1 MHAGLSGWAIAEDD
15 GFDFCD
21 MKEVPLLGLVAAGQP
36 YQAFA
41 VDETLSVPTTMWGGK
56 SVFALRVQGNSMID
70 EGIHNGDYLIVE
82 PRGTADNGQT
92 VVAEI
97 DGCVTVK
104 KYFREA
110 DGRVRLQPAN
120 PEMLPLIVRG
130 KQVRVIGVVTGVLRK
145 FGFGERHTASAP
157 LERPKSVSESAA
169 RGDQHVRRKPLEC
182 GRERAMETTPA
193 AGRGKPPRSSRPVQ
207 DPAVI
212 DLAVNVIDTQLNR
225 WNAAIAHAR
234 QERRLRRHLTQMEEL
249 ARDLQA
255 LRDWCARTNKPGLR
269 RALLAEANK
278 VIRRMQRFASVTP
291 VRLPDL
297 VLH

>member
-1 MHAGLSGWAIAEDD
+1 MHAGLSAWAIAED
-15 GFDFCD
+15 GVEFCG
-21 MKEVPLLGLVAAGQP
+21 MEEVPLLGIVAAGEP

-110 DGRVRLQPAN
+110 DGQVHGKEVR
-120 PEMLPLIVRG
+120 I
-130 KQVRVIGVVTGVLRK
+130 IGVVSGVLRK
-145 FGFGERHTASAP
+145 LGFSERHAASAP
-157 LERPKSVSESAA
+157 PARRGEPTPK
-169 RGDQHVRRKPLEC
+169 
-182 GRERAMETTPA
+182 PA
-193 AGRGKPPRSSRPVQ
+193 PPRRAFE
-207 DPAVI
+207 DPAEI

-234 QERRLRRHLTQMEEL
+234 QERRLRRHLTAMEEL
-249 ARDLQA
+249 GRDLQA

>member
-1 MHAGLSGWAIAEDD
+1 M
-15 GFDFCD
+15 
-21 MKEVPLLGLVAAGQP
+21 AAGEP

-41 VDETLSVPTTMWGGK
+41 LDETLRVPTTLWGGK

-82 PRGTADNGQT
+82 PRATADNGQT

-110 DGRVRLQPAN
+110 NGQVRLQPAN

-130 KQVRVIGVVTGVLRK
+130 KDVRIIGLVTGVLRK
-145 FGFGERHTASAP
+145 LGFAERPVAPAPVMRRSAPAVSPARSRPQQDTAS
-157 LERPKSVSESAA
+157 
-169 RGDQHVRRKPLEC
+169 
-182 GRERAMETTPA
+182 
-193 AGRGKPPRSSRPVQ
+193 
-207 DPAVI
+207 I
-212 DLAVNVIDTQLNR
+212 DLAVNVIDSQITR
-225 WNAAIAHAR
+225 WNAAITHAK
-234 QERRLRRHLTQMEEL
+234 QDRRLRRHVTEMEEL
-249 ARDLQA
+249 LRDLQA
-255 LRDWCARTNKPGLR
+255 LRDWCARTHKPGLR
-269 RALLAEANK
+269 RALLTEANK

>member
-1 MHAGLSGWAIAEDD
+1 MDVGQSSWAVADD
-15 GFDFCD
+15 DAFELCA
-21 MKEVPLLGLVAAGQP
+21 MEEIPLLGIVAAGEP

-41 VDETLSVPTTMWGGK
+41 IDETLSVPTALWGGK

-82 PRGTADNGQT
+82 PRALAENGQT
-92 VVAEI
+92 VVAEV

-110 DGRVRLQPAN
+110 DGQVRLQPAN

-130 KQVRVIGVVTGVLRK
+130 KDVRIIGLVTGVLRK
-145 FGFGERHTASAP
+145 FGFGEKHAAPTSVVRRSAP
-157 LERPKSVSESAA
+157 PPPPTR
-169 RGDQHVRRKPLEC
+169 
-182 GRERAMETTPA
+182 
-193 AGRGKPPRSSRPVQ
+193 PRSVEDAAS
-207 DPAVI
+207 I
-212 DLAVNVIDTQLNR
+212 DLAVNVIDSQIVR
-225 WNAAIAHAR
+225 WNAAITHAK
-234 QERRLRRHLTQMEEL
+234 QDRRLRRHVVQMEEL
-249 ARDLQA
+249 GRDLQA
-255 LRDWCARTNKPGLR
+255 LRDWCARTHKPGLR
-269 RALLAEANK
+269 RALLGEANK

>member
-1 MHAGLSGWAIAEDD
+1 MDAGLNGGAMTEDD
-15 GFDFCD
+15 GLDLCEV
-21 MKEVPLLGLVAAGQP
+21 KEIPLMGSVAAGEP

-41 VDETLSVPTTMWGGK
+41 VDESLSVPTTLWGGK

-70 EGIHNGDYLIVE
+70 EGIHHGDYLIVE
-82 PRGTADNGQT
+82 PRATADNGQT

-104 KYFREA
+104 RYFREA
-110 DGRVRLQPAN
+110 DGQVRLQPAN
-120 PEMLPLIVRG
+120 SEMLPLIVRG
-130 KQVRVIGVVTGVLRK
+130 KQVRIIGVVTGVLRK
-145 FGFGERHTASAP
+145 FGFGEKHAVSAP
-157 LERPKSVSESAA
+157 VERRSPSSPS
-169 RGDQHVRRKPLEC
+169 RRP
-182 GRERAMETTPA
+182 THDPA
-193 AGRGKPPRSSRPVQ
+193 A
-207 DPAVI
+207 I
-212 DLAVNVIDTQLNR
+212 DLAVNVIDTQLSR
-225 WNAAIAHAR
+225 WHVAIAHAR
-234 QERRLRRHLTQMEEL
+234 QERRLRRHLLQMEEL

>member
-1 MHAGLSGWAIAEDD
+1 MDAGQSGWALTEADD
-15 GFDFCD
+15 FEFCE
-21 MKEVPLLGLVAAGQP
+21 MEEIPLLGVVAAGEP

-41 VDETLSVPTTMWGGK
+41 VDETLNVPTTLWGNK

-82 PRGTADNGQT
+82 PRSTAENGQT

-110 DGRVRLQPAN
+110 DGQVRLQPAN

-130 KQVRVIGVVTGVLRK
+130 KEVRIIGLVIGIMRK
-145 FGFGERHTASAP
+145 FGFGEKHAAP
-157 LERPKSVSESAA
+157 TPV
-169 RGDQHVRRKPLEC
+169 VRRN
-182 GRERAMETTPA
+182 ERV
-193 AGRGKPPRSSRPVQ
+193 RPPVKLRPVE
-207 DPAVI
+207 DAASI
-212 DLAVNVIDTQLNR
+212 DLAVNVIDSQIIR
-225 WNAAIAHAR
+225 WNAAIIHAK
-234 QERRLRRHLTQMEEL
+234 QDRRLRRHVTQMEEL
-249 ARDLQA
+249 GRDLQA
-255 LRDWCARTNKPGLR
+255 LRDWCARTHKPGLR
-269 RALLAEANK
+269 RALLTEANK

>member
-1 MHAGLSGWAIAEDD
+1 MHAGLSGWAIAQDD
-15 GFDFCD
+15 GFEFCE
-21 MKEVPLLGLVAAGQP
+21 MEQVPLLGVVAAGEP
-36 YQAFA
+36 YEAFA
-41 VDETLSVPTTMWGGK
+41 VDETLNVPTTLWGGK

-82 PRGTADNGQT
+82 PRATADNGHT
-92 VVAEI
+92 VIAEI

-110 DGRVRLQPAN
+110 DGQVRLQPAN

-130 KQVRVIGVVTGVLRK
+130 KQVRIIGVVTGVLRK
-145 FGFGERHTASAP
+145 FGFGERASAP
-157 LERPKSVSESAA
+157 PARHGEPAPKPAPPRRALE
-169 RGDQHVRRKPLEC
+169 D
-182 GRERAMETTPA
+182 PA
-193 AGRGKPPRSSRPVQ
+193 A
-207 DPAVI
+207 I

-225 WNAAIAHAR
+225 WNAAISHAR
-234 QERRLRRHLTQMEEL
+234 QERRLRRHLTAMEEL
-249 ARDLQA
+249 GRDLQA

>member
-1 MHAGLSGWAIAEDD
+1 MHAGLSGWAIADDD
-15 GFDFCD
+15 GFEFCE
-21 MKEVPLLGLVAAGQP
+21 MKEVPLLGSVAAGEP
-36 YQAFA
+36 FQAFA
-41 VDETLSVPTTMWGGK
+41 IDETLSVPTTLWGGR

-82 PRGTADNGQT
+82 PRATADNGQT

-104 KYFREA
+104 KYFREG
-110 DGRVRLQPAN
+110 DGEVRLQPAN
-120 PEMLPLIVRG
+120 PELLPLIVRG
-130 KQVRVIGVVTGVLRK
+130 KQVRIIGVVTGVLRK
-145 FGFGERHTASAP
+145 FGFGEKHAASAAV
-157 LERPKSVSESAA
+157 ER
-169 RGDQHVRRKPLEC
+169 RGQP
-182 GRERAMETTPA
+182 TPE
-193 AGRGKPPRSSRPVQ
+193 PPRPQRLVQ
-207 DPAVI
+207 DAAAI

-225 WNAAIAHAR
+225 WTAAIAHAR

-278 VIRRMQRFASVTP
+278 VIRRMQRFASVAP